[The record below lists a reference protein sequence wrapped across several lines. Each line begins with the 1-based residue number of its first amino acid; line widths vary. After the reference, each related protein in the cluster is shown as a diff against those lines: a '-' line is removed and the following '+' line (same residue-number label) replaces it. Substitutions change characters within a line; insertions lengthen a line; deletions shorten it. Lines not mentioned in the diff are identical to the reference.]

1 MIMKSIYKSI
11 AVVTLII
18 GFITGCKKFV
28 EIPPPETQLVTTGV
42 FSNSASATAA
52 TTAIYSQMYSNWV
65 SYTISQS
72 TGLLGDELTGYST
85 FTPQTQYYENAMIA
99 TKANGEWANAY
110 NYIYQANAIITALNN
125 NAAISAA
132 VIQQLTGEAAF
143 IRAFWFFYL
152 TNCYGDVPLI
162 TTTDYRVNGTMAR
175 TPKSEVM
182 QQVVA
187 DLKDA
192 KELLS
197 SNFVDASDTL
207 TTEDRVRPTKWAA
220 TALLARVYLYTGD
233 WANAEVQAT
242 TVITNTD
249 QFGLEPDLNS
259 VFFKNSKE
267 AIWQITTPLPAYD
280 YNTQDG
286 FYYILLGAPSNANYG
301 SSTLSPQL
309 LNSFD
314 SADQRKANWV
324 SSISEN
330 GTDYY
335 FPYKYKVSMSQDIT
349 EFTMVLRLAEQY
361 LIRAEARA
369 QQNNLSGAQADLNVI
384 RTRAGLPN
392 TTATT
397 QTGLLSAILNER
409 QWELFTEWGH
419 RWFDLIRT
427 NNINAVMRVLTP
439 LKGGTWDPDCH
450 QALYPIPQSDR
461 NANPNLSQNTGY

>member
-1 MIMKSIYKSI
+1 MKSIYISI
-11 AVVTLII
+11 IVLA
-18 GFITGCKKFV
+18 FITGCKKFV

-42 FSNSASATAA
+42 FSNSATATAA
-52 TTAIYSQMYSNWV
+52 TTAIYSQMYNNWV

-85 FTPQTQYYENAMIA
+85 FTPQTQYYENAMVA
-99 TKANGEWANAY
+99 TKANGEWSNAY
-110 NYIYQANAIITALNN
+110 NYIYQANVIITALSNN
-125 NAAISAA
+125 TAISTA
-132 VIQQLTGEAAF
+132 VVKQLTGEAQF
-143 IRAFWFFYL
+143 IRAFWHFYL
-152 TNCYGDVPLI
+152 TNCYGDVPLV

-187 DLKDA
+187 DLRDA
-192 KELLS
+192 QELLS
-197 SNFVDASDTL
+197 PDFIDASDTVI
-207 TTEDRVRPTKWAA
+207 TDDRVRPTKWAA

-233 WANAEVQAT
+233 WANAEAQAT
-242 TVITNTD
+242 TVINKTD
-249 QFGLEPDLNS
+249 QFGLEPDLNA
-259 VFFKNSKE
+259 VFLKNCRE
-267 AIWQITTPLPAYD
+267 AIWQLATPLPAYD

-286 FYYILLGAPSNANYG
+286 FYYILFGTPSNANYG
-301 SSTLSPQL
+301 STTLSSQL

-314 SADQRKANWV
+314 SADQRKVNWV

-335 FPYKYKVSMSQDIT
+335 FPYKYKVSMSPDIT
-349 EFTMVLRLAEQY
+349 EYTMVLRLAEQY

-369 QQNNLSGAQADLNVI
+369 QQNNLEGAQADLNEI

-397 QTGLLSAILNER
+397 QTDLLAAVLNER

-427 NNINAVMRVLTP
+427 NNLNSVMRVVTP
-439 LKGGTWDPDCH
+439 AKGGSWDPDGH

-461 NANPNLSQNTGY
+461 NSNPHLSQNTGY